1 MTHDERIVKR
11 LRRAEGQIRGVLRMI
26 EQGRPCRDI
35 VAQLCAVRNAV
46 DRAIAH
52 IVAVNLE
59 QCVRSEQEQGQN
71 SETAVRQAIELLVK
85 SR

>member
-26 EQGRPCRDI
+26 EQGRPCRDV

-59 QCVRSEQEQGQN
+59 QCVRSEQERGQS